1 MYHKMRVIPM
11 IMAGFA
17 VSVRNDMSCG
27 SATELVP
34 PSFTLILNSCRVSG
48 IEGYLR
54 QLTST

>member
-17 VSVRNDMSCG
+17 ESVRKDMSCG

-34 PSFTLILNSCRVSG
+34 PSFTLILNSRQVSG
-48 IEGYLR
+48 VEGYPK
-54 QLTST
+54 QPTSM